1 MLAKDDDW
9 LTAGNQLDDSL
20 LMDDLWDDD
29 AAPQDDKGTASHST
43 GSTFPQ
49 DNAETLPQ
57 KGDGAG
63 SSSNVPTVPQSNRES
78 IPGENANT
86 FPQYFDDSFHS
97 LTKAQPISPTAT
109 HSTGRRRP
117 IPTG

>member
-109 HSTGRRRP
+109 HFNRKT
-117 IPTG
+117 

>member
-29 AAPQDDKGTASHST
+29 ADPQNDKGAASHST
-43 GSTFPQ
+43 GSAFPQ

-57 KGDGAG
+57 KAGGTG
-63 SSSNVPTVPQSNRES
+63 SSSNVPTVSQSNRES

-86 FPQYFDDSFHS
+86 FPQYFDDSFPQS
-97 LTKAQPISPTAT
+97 DESTT
-109 HSTGRRRP
+109 HQ
-117 IPTG
+117 

>member
-29 AAPQDDKGTASHST
+29 ADPQNDKGAASHST
-43 GSTFPQ
+43 GSAFPQ

-57 KGDGAG
+57 KAGGTG
-63 SSSNVPTVPQSNRES
+63 SSSNVPTVSQSHS
-78 IPGENANT
+78 ILMT
-86 FPQYFDDSFHS
+86 HFHS
-97 LTKAQPISPTAT
+97 LTKAQPINPTAT
-109 HSTGRRRP
+109 HFNRKT
-117 IPTG
+117 